1 MQNSMRTYA
10 RQTLLFGEDELTSL
24 QAVSPASRFR
34 SRANAKARRTTATS
48 GRKCCG
54 LFGLFDL
61 DGSWART
68 FSELLIG
75 RKEWSSSRCVLT
87 WRRRDMR
94 FNRTLYRLAVSALPT
109 EGTDAGS
116 SPILLKTPCAF
127 DATTITPKKNPVPG
141 NSGCLA
147 QEVMCGYAARRGL
160 LPTVQ
165 TQGLKQCENGKT
177 VFMPLSLLPTPN
189 ASEGWKYTISY
200 NPDSQNGRGLT
211 ALAMNGML
219 PTPRATKI
227 TGGDRADFSPSLPGL
242 MLKGMLPTP
251 TAGDYQSPG
260 QHGEG
265 GPDLRTVVSSPTGTT
280 SQLNPRFVAEMMG
293 FPVDWTV
300 LPFLNG
306 ETCPS
311 KPTETPSCLK

>member
-1 MQNSMRTYA
+1 MQNSMQTYA

-24 QAVSPASRFR
+24 QAASPASRSR
-34 SRANAKARRTTATS
+34 SRASAKARRTSVTC

-61 DGSWART
+61 AGSWARM

-87 WRRRDMR
+87 WKRRDMR
-94 FNRTLYRLAVSALPT
+94 FNRTLYRLAVSGLPT
-109 EGTDAGS
+109 EGADAGS
-116 SPILLKTPCAF
+116 SGILLKTPCAF
-127 DATTITPKKNPVPG
+127 DATVTSPKKNPVPG

-165 TQGLKQCENGKT
+165 TQGLKQCKNGKT
-177 VFMPLSLLPTPN
+177 VFMPLSLLPTPR
-189 ASEGWKYTISY
+189 AS
-200 NPDSQNGRGLT
+200 
-211 ALAMNGML
+211 
-219 PTPRATKI
+219 KI

-251 TAGDYQSPG
+251 KANDFRSGMPNRVGTEHIQQLNDTVAYRAGQ
-260 QHGEG
+260 
-265 GPDLRTVVSSPTGTT
+265 T
-280 SQLNPRFVAEMMG
+280 SQLNPLFVAEMMG

-300 LPFLNG
+300 LPFQIG
-306 ETCPS
+306 EMNPS
-311 KPTETPSCLK
+311 KPTETLSCRR

>member
-1 MQNSMRTYA
+1 MQNSMETYA

-24 QAVSPASRFR
+24 QAVSPASRSR
-34 SRANAKARRTTATS
+34 SRASAKARRTTATS

-61 DGSWART
+61 DGSWVRT

-116 SPILLKTPCAF
+116 SGTLLKTPCAF

-165 TQGLKQCENGKT
+165 TQGLKQCENGKS
-177 VFMPLSLLPTPN
+177 VPMPL
-189 ASEGWKYTISY
+189 E
-200 NPDSQNGRGLT
+200 
-211 ALAMNGML
+211 ML
-219 PTPRATKI
+219 PTPKAN
-227 TGGDRADFSPSLPGL
+227 DFRS
-242 MLKGMLPTP
+242 GMPNRVGTEHTQQLNN
-251 TAGDYQSPG
+251 TAAYIAG
-260 QHGEG
+260 Q
-265 GPDLRTVVSSPTGTT
+265 T

>member
-24 QAVSPASRFR
+24 QAVSPASRSR
-34 SRANAKARRTTATS
+34 SRASAKARRTTATS

-109 EGTDAGS
+109 EGTDAG
-116 SPILLKTPCAF
+116 LLPTPAVME
-127 DATTITPKKNPVPG
+127 DRRKPNSNSARTRKIMSNLNPY
-141 NSGCLA
+141 SA
-147 QEVMCGYAARRGL
+147 MAL

-177 VFMPLSLLPTPN
+177 VFMPLELLPTPTVN
-189 ASEGWKYTISY
+189 DATNSTL
-200 NPDSQNGRGLT
+200 PPSQVKRKSGLPK
-211 ALAMNGML
+211 MVMGSNEY
-219 PTPRATKI
+219 R
-227 TGGDRADFSPSLPGL
+227 
-242 MLKGMLPTP
+242 
-251 TAGDYQSPG
+251 
-260 QHGEG
+260 
-265 GPDLRTVVSSPTGTT
+265 TGTT
-280 SQLNPRFVAEMMG
+280 FQLNPQFVAEMMG

>member
-1 MQNSMRTYA
+1 MQNSMETYA
-10 RQTLLFGEDELTSL
+10 QQTLLFGEDELTSL
-24 QAVSPASRFR
+24 QAVSPASRSR
-34 SRANAKARRTTATS
+34 SRASAKARRTTATS

-109 EGTDAGS
+109 EGTDAG
-116 SPILLKTPCAF
+116 
-127 DATTITPKKNPVPG
+127 
-141 NSGCLA
+141 
-147 QEVMCGYAARRGL
+147 L
-160 LPTVQ
+160 LPTAQ
-165 TQGLKQCENGKT
+165 TQGLKQCKNGKT
-177 VFMPLSLLPTPN
+177 VFMPLSLLPTPTAN
-189 ASEGWKYTISY
+189 EYKSTSNKLYLTKTGTIRKHTS
-200 NPDSQNGRGLT
+200 DGKSGQVGLEI
-211 ALAMNGML
+211 LA
-219 PTPRATKI
+219 T
-227 TGGDRADFSPSLPGL
+227 
-242 MLKGMLPTP
+242 KGMLPTP
-251 TAGDYQSPG
+251 SARDWKGPTNPG
-260 QHGEG
+260 IVKPGSG
-265 GPDLRTVVSSPTGTT
+265 YRYGNTFPDSIRGMWPTPKANDFRSGMPNRVGTEHTQQLNDTVSSPTGTT

>member
-24 QAVSPASRFR
+24 QAVSPASRSR
-34 SRANAKARRTTATS
+34 SRASAKARRTTATS

-109 EGTDAGS
+109 EGTDAGLS
-116 SPILLKTPCAF
+116 GTLLKTPCAF

-147 QEVMCGYAARRGL
+147 QEIMCGYAARRGL

-165 TQGLKQCENGKT
+165 TQGLKQCKNGKT
-177 VFMPLSLLPTPN
+177 VFMPLSLLPTRR
-189 ASEGWKYTISY
+189 AS
-200 NPDSQNGRGLT
+200 
-211 ALAMNGML
+211 
-219 PTPRATKI
+219 KI

-242 MLKGMLPTP
+242 MPKGMLPTP
-251 TAGDYQSPG
+251 TARDFQPPVSLAALMRRNGAMRTDALCNIPVMIGEHCTQR
-260 QHGEG
+260 HGK
-265 GPDLRTVVSSPTGTT
+265 T
-280 SQLNPRFVAEMMG
+280 SQLNPLFVAEMMG

-300 LPFLNG
+300 LPSLNG